1 MFECCGCG
9 PAPPEEPETT
19 FAATAEYN
27 PADEGS
33 PAKTVET
40 LSAPP
45 ADSPPAAGG
54 ADAAARIVRNDA
66 ALKKHGLPPNAECQE
81 GAPFD
86 AEETAAFADVKALL
100 PDGGACIAK

>member
-19 FAATAEYN
+19 FAATAEYD
-27 PADEGS
+27 A
-33 PAKTVET
+33 
-40 LSAPP
+40 SAE
-45 ADSPPAAGG
+45 SPPAKIVETAQPTAVAPVAGG
-54 ADAAARIVRNDA
+54 SDTAALIARNDA
-66 ALKKHGLPPNAECQE
+66 ALKKHGLTPNSECQE

-86 AEETAAFADVKALL
+86 AEETAAFAEVKALM